1 MRYALPGSLLLH
13 LALVGGAWLA
23 LNANPPEEE
32 TGLAAVS
39 VSLVTLENFTTD
51 AVDSVESSAT
61 EALVAAGAEPV
72 EEVESVEVA
81 EIAPPE
87 TLSVDRPQAATPPP
101 VEVLEAEPVESL
113 PVLSAALTPDSVP
126 VEAPLPM
133 LTSSLATAV
142 EPSAVEP
149 VASEEI
155 ASPEPVQMA
164 ALQPR
169 SLEPT
174 ADQPLPPI
182 PLRRPEHLRKPES
195 KVAEVETPRET
206 PREQP
211 KEQPKK
217 KPEKKPAQQAAPAG
231 NGGQA
236 EANVAAS
243 KASSGG
249 KASGGTGG
257 SAAVDKYPGQVQR
270 ALRRALRFPKG
281 AGRARGEVQVTFVV
295 SASGAAS
302 QIAVSRS
309 SGHEV
314 LDREAIATVKRAAP
328 FPPIPDA
335 AGRNSWTFTMPLAF
349 TR

>member
-39 VSLVTLENFTTD
+39 VSLVTLESFTTD

-61 EALVAAGAEPV
+61 EALVAAGATPV
-72 EEVESVEVA
+72 EEIETVELA
-81 EIAPPE
+81 DTAPPE
-87 TLSVDRPQAATPPP
+87 TMAEERPQAATPPP
-101 VEVLEAEPVESL
+101 VETVQAEPVESL
-113 PVLSAALTPDSVP
+113 PVLSAALTPEAVP

-133 LTSSLATAV
+133 VTASLATTVAA
-142 EPSAVEP
+142 SAAQPIESQD
-149 VASEEI
+149 A
-155 ASPEPVQMA
+155 ASPEPVQLA
-164 ALQPR
+164 AVEPE
-169 SLEPT
+169 SLEPV

-182 PLRRPEHLRKPES
+182 PLKRPERLSKPDT
-195 KVAEVETPRET
+195 KVAEVEEPRKT
-206 PREQP
+206 
-211 KEQPKK
+211 PKK
-217 KPEKKPAQQAAPAG
+217 PTEKTPEKKPVQKAAPAG

-236 EANVAAS
+236 DANVAAS

-249 KASGGTGG
+249 KASGGGGG
-257 SAAVDKYPGQVQR
+257 SAAVDKYPGQVHR

-281 AGRARGEVQVTFVV
+281 AGRARGEVEVTFVV
-295 SASGAAS
+295 SASGTAS

-328 FPPIPDA
+328 FPPIPDG
-335 AGRNSWTFTMPLAF
+335 AGRSSWTFTMPLAF